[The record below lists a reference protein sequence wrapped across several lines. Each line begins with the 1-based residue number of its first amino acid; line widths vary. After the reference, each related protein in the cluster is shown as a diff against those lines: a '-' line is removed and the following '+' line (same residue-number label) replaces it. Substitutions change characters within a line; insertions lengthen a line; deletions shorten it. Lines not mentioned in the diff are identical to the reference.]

1 MARTLLLRVPP
12 VYKRPLGF
20 TPVGLRAWTP
30 SLALWGVGTGLTL
43 SYLLSNTPIFQHDV
57 LIKLPVLGNIWVDD
71 TPAEDKPF

>member
-1 MARTLLLRVPP
+1 MQ
-12 VYKRPLGF
+12 
-20 TPVGLRAWTP
+20 GLRAWAP

-57 LIKLPVLGNIWVDD
+57 LIKLPIVCLCPCSITRFSHVVLLQLGNTWVDD